1 MIGPKI
7 LVMAGSLRAGSHNG
21 RLAALVAKELAL
33 AEADVTRISLA
44 DYPLPLLDADLLA
57 TSGPPDNAVK
67 LRHMLA
73 AHQGVFIASPEYT
86 ASVTPLLKNA
96 IDWITRVRE
105 RSDEPYAA
113 FRDRVFCLGSASA
126 RPMAVCTRCWRCGKF
141 LKSAAARWFCPQQI
155 NVGRADEAFDDMDNL
170 RDEDP
175 DKRLEGYGAK
185 AYRLGGRHAERL
197 KRANWIRSEPAQ

>member
-1 MIGPKI
+1 MVGPKI

-21 RLAALVAKELAL
+21 RLAALVAKELTL

-44 DYPLPLLDADLLA
+44 DYPLPLLDADLLN

-67 LRHMLA
+67 LKHMLA

-105 RSDEPYAA
+105 RTDEPYAA

-126 RPMAVCTRCWRCGKF
+126 RADGGLHALLALRQILEVGC
-141 LKSAAARWFCPQQI
+141 SALVLPQQL
-155 NVGRADEAFDDMDNL
+155 NVGCADDAFDDMDNL
-170 RDEDP
+170 RDEVLTIALKDTVR
-175 DKRLEGYGAK
+175 RLIDLASTMPKGME
-185 AYRLGGRHAERL
+185 
-197 KRANWIRSEPAQ
+197 